1 MNTPEKYKSIPVSN
15 IKLRRT
21 AYLSTTEKTQ
31 AISILQRLTELIKL
45 KHS

>member
-1 MNTPEKYKSIPVSN
+1 MNTPEKYKSIPVSD

-21 AYLSTTEKTQ
+21 SFLTTTEKTQ
-31 AISILQRLTELIKL
+31 VISILQRLMELIKL